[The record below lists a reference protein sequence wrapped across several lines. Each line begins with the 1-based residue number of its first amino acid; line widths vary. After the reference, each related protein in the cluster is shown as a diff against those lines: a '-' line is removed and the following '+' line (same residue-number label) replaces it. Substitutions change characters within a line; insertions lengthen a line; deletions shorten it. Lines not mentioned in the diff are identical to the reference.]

1 MEKTT
6 KVFVYGTLRQ
16 HESNSHLLQEA
27 KCFAKQAWTK
37 GRLYDTGFG
46 FPAVANTH
54 TSKRVYGEVYDVTA
68 HQLERLDQLEGY
80 NGSEASNH
88 YERIVQTVHT
98 DFGSVEAYVY
108 VYLPH
113 QVADLETISFG
124 DWKCHRFFQEEKLYY
139 FAYGSCMDDERFQL
153 AGVKNKFTNV
163 VGCGIAD
170 NYTLAYTRQAAD
182 GGRADMVEANRGT
195 TVEGKVYEIDQEAL
209 TYLFRREGVNANIY
223 RPAFIEIT
231 IDGHLH
237 KNALT
242 FLVIDK
248 EEEVAPP
255 VHYAAEILRG
265 AAGFVSDHYYHKLQV
280 DLLTKF
286 KMKMREGVNC

>member
-1 MEKTT
+1 MTKTI

-16 HESNSHLLQEA
+16 HEANSPLLQEA
-27 KCFAKQAWTK
+27 KCFARQAWTK

-46 FPAVANTH
+46 FPAMATNSTE
-54 TSKRVYGEVYDVTA
+54 KVYGEVYEVTT
-68 HQLERLDQLEGY
+68 HQLHRLDLLEGY
-80 NGSEASNH
+80 NGKEASNH
-88 YERIVQTVHT
+88 YERIMQTVHT

-113 QVADLETISFG
+113 QVTDLQPIPFG
-124 DWKCHRFFQEEKLYY
+124 DWKCHRFLHEEKLYY

-163 VGCGIAD
+163 VGCGVAD

-182 GGRADMVEANRGT
+182 GGRADMSENTPGT

-209 TYLFRREGVNANIY
+209 RYLYRREGVNANIY
-223 RPAFIEIT
+223 RPAFIDIN
-231 IDGHLH
+231 INGHLH
-237 KNALT
+237 KDALT

-255 VHYAAEILRG
+255 VHYATEILRG
-265 AAGFVSDHYYHKLQV
+265 ASGFVSDHYYHKLQA

-286 KMKMREGVNC
+286 QMKMKEGVIC